1 MLRQSPFQG
10 RIIAALDTAPTKI
23 ARAEQTGISSARI
36 NHFAGDGDGDR
47 EGGGTLCPVA
57 SHLLVNV
64 CARFQ

>member
-36 NHFAGDGDGDR
+36 NHFAGDR
-47 EGGGTLCPVA
+47 EGGRGGDFVSCCLTPPG
-57 SHLLVNV
+57 
-64 CARFQ
+64 